1 MMKFMKTNNVM
12 FYAWGRSDN
21 NDIQHVRNKVLK
33 NLNFEALPE
42 FLDQQN
48 HDPVVQQKRR
58 AYKANVE
65 KENR

>member
-1 MMKFMKTNNVM
+1 M
-12 FYAWGRSDN
+12 
-21 NDIQHVRNKVLK
+21 RNKVLK

-48 HDPVVQQKRR
+48 HDPVAQQKRR